1 EPFFT
6 TKPEGEGTGLGLSIC
21 QGILREHGGRITLD
35 SSPGA
40 GATFTVELPAAG
52 RGARPSAGL
61 PTPAAVQPLRV
72 LVVDDEPHIR
82 YYMRATLESWGHT
95 VHVAGD
101 GEDAYALV
109 LAQPFD
115 VVICDLRMPRLGGRE
130 MYQRLVRE
138 RPASAER
145 VIFSTGD
152 TVRGDTLHFLESLG
166 RPYLRKPFTL
176 AELRHVLAG
185 VVKQPLLNTVR
196 VLQVDSGPAWRRR
209 PGPVEGAAG
218 LHGVSARISAA
229 GVQRRVHRRQRRRA
243 RHLRPRAA
251 HGDRDPSR
259 APGVRQERGDPLAA
273 RARAHRPG
281 QARLRHRP

>member
-1 EPFFT
+1 
-6 TKPEGEGTGLGLSIC
+6 
-21 QGILREHGGRITLD
+21 
-35 SSPGA
+35 
-40 GATFTVELPAAG
+40 
-52 RGARPSAGL
+52 
-61 PTPAAVQPLRV
+61 VQPLRV

-115 VVICDLRMPRLGGRE
+115 VVICDLRMPRLGGRD
-130 MYQRLVRE
+130 MYQRLVRD

-185 VVKQPLLNTVR
+185 VVKQPV
-196 VLQVDSGPAWRRR
+196 
-209 PGPVEGAAG
+209 
-218 LHGVSARISAA
+218 
-229 GVQRRVHRRQRRRA
+229 
-243 RHLRPRAA
+243 
-251 HGDRDPSR
+251 
-259 APGVRQERGDPLAA
+259 
-273 RARAHRPG
+273 
-281 QARLRHRP
+281 